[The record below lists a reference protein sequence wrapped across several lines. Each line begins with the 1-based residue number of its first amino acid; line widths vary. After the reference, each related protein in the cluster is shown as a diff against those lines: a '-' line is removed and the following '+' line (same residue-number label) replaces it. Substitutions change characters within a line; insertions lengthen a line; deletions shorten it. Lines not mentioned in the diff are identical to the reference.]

1 MLIEFTGHSFVDR
14 SAGPKDEYIWPA
26 KAPKPRVVEVSD
38 AQTIVDLLTT
48 RGGERNQG
56 GEFKIAKDE
65 PLLSLEGMGP
75 KMAAN
80 LALAG
85 VVSQD
90 QLAGML
96 VADQKTLA
104 GTLGVDEQVVRGWA
118 AASKEAVKARAAT
131 AGAVAPGSNVG
142 TLGGSNIA
150 SGPVSPASTATAA
163 PAGTEGP
170 TTSGGIAGVESAPR
184 Q

>member
-1 MLIEFTGHSFVDR
+1 MLIEFTGPSFTDR
-14 SAGPKDEYIWPA
+14 SAGPKNEYNWPA
-26 KAPKPRVVEVSD
+26 KAKKPRVAEVSD

-56 GEFKIAKDE
+56 GEFKIASTE

-85 VVSQD
+85 IASQD

-131 AGAVAPGSNVG
+131 AGVGAP
-142 TLGGSNIA
+142 GGSNIA

-170 TTSGGIAGVESAPR
+170 TTTGGIAGVESAPR